1 MKITKVIVTILTS
14 AIALVAFRAPLS
26 AARLTDHD
34 KQFLAA
40 YDKVHRAL
48 VADDLAGATKAA
60 ANLGPSGSEL
70 AKSKSLEEARAAF
83 AKVSEEAAK
92 LAAGQPG
99 YYVMH
104 CPMKNKDWVQ
114 TSDKVANP
122 YGGAG
127 MISCGEI
134 KK

>member
-1 MKITKVIVTILTS
+1 MKITKFAVTILTS
-14 AIALVAFRAPLS
+14 AMALVALTAPLS
-26 AARLTDHD
+26 AAQLTDHD
-34 KQFLAA
+34 QEFLAA
-40 YDKVHRAL
+40 YEKVHHAL
-48 VADDLAGATKAA
+48 VADDLAGATRVAA
-60 ANLGPSGSEL
+60 DLGPTGSEL

-83 AKVSEEAAK
+83 AKVSDQAAK

-122 YGGAG
+122 YGGKG